1 MRQIL
6 WGCLAVLIL
15 TGGYSPPAQASIEA
29 GVVLIISGR
38 DQEEGTG
45 FIRCLVGDQAFI
57 VTALHVVDDS
67 VHCNLEFYGQGVAGT
82 VGEVVYANAEN
93 DIAIIAAQVPRGI
106 DVEHFAL
113 DSGSL
118 DRGAEVVMCGFPQ
131 GGGAWKTSRG
141 TYEASKDGLLEVT
154 APSAYRGYSG
164 GPVLVGGKVVGM
176 VKETKTRG
184 GQKRMAAVPASVLIE
199 HLRSA
204 VVCVENVRKV
214 SLGSVHFSEKAQG
227 RLEKWFPD
235 ADATDELESV
245 GLEELGLQLKAD
257 GMELTAAST
266 SGAPSIDIQLVSV
279 SRVKQNGGYLYSTTL
294 ELNKVDGAA
303 DGEIFRGTGN
313 VPQLQGED
321 YNLIVVKSCLKKSIR
336 HAVDSMNS
344 AEKE

>member
-1 MRQIL
+1 MKQII
-6 WGCLAVLIL
+6 WGCLAILVL
-15 TGGYSPPAQASIEA
+15 TGGYPGHAQASIEA

-45 FIRCLVGDQAFI
+45 FVRCLVGDQAFI
-57 VTALHVVDDS
+57 VTAYHVVDDS
-67 VHCNLEFYGQGVAGT
+67 VHCNLEFYGQGVSAT
-82 VGEVVYANAEN
+82 VGKVIYANVEN
-93 DIAIIAAQVPRGI
+93 DMAIIAAQVPRGV

-118 DRGAEVVMCGFPQ
+118 DRGTEVVMCGFPQ
-131 GGGAWKTSRG
+131 GGGDWKTSRG

-154 APSAYRGYSG
+154 APSAYRGFSG

-176 VKETKTRG
+176 VKETRTRG

-245 GLEELGLQLKAD
+245 GLEELGQQLKED

-266 SGAPSIDIQLVSV
+266 AGTPSIDIQLVSV
-279 SRVKQNGGYLYSTTL
+279 SRVKQGDGYQYSINL
-294 ELNKVDGAA
+294 ELNRVDGAA
-303 DGEIFRGTGN
+303 DGEIFRGTSN
-313 VPQLQGED
+313 VRQMEGED
-321 YNLIVVKSCLKKSIR
+321 YNLIVVKSCMKKSIR

-344 AEKE
+344 EEKE